1 MLNAEFE
8 EDLKYNLY
16 SKPFDHAKMAKK
28 YFQFN
33 LIHVTQV
40 TNDVSY
46 YITVISH

>member
-16 SKPFDHAKMAKK
+16 SKPFKLDHAKMAKK
-28 YFQFN
+28 YLLFN

-40 TNDVSY
+40 TNDVST
-46 YITVISH
+46 I